1 MLCAEWC
8 CRPRWNLYEK
18 RILKVTAFKRIP
30 PLLKQ
35 YVHFIVSLRF
45 CFHSILLCSAV
56 FIKRTRAHLSL
67 KSVPGSLRLLITWL
81 HLRKGCSDDTFLGE
95 ESVFLFVFFKVFFAI
110 CRTGEAEMVTNT
122 CVLIVKRM
130 MIAMT
135 EVMQAVK
142 PQWHLQL
149 LLNYHCWGWQH
160 TSDRFIIHF
169 APVTSNQHP
178 EIFFLLFF
186 PPCSL
191 DWFLSTLSPF
201 SPFHISWCIICV
213 IASVC
218 KWRKLWWQFQFG
230 RNSEST

>member
-1 MLCAEWC
+1 MFPLDPALQCSFHKTNTCTSKFEISAWVAAFAH
-8 CRPRWNLYEK
+8 NL
-18 RILKVTAFKRIP
+18 TTFK
-30 PLLKQ
+30 K
-35 YVHFIVSLRF
+35 
-45 CFHSILLCSAV
+45 
-56 FIKRTRAHLSL
+56 
-67 KSVPGSLRLLITWL
+67 RLLRWHIF
-81 HLRKGCSDDTFLGE
+81 RRRIGFFC
-95 ESVFLFVFFKVFFAI
+95 LFFFKVFFAI

>member
-1 MLCAEWC
+1 
-8 CRPRWNLYEK
+8 
-18 RILKVTAFKRIP
+18 
-30 PLLKQ
+30 
-35 YVHFIVSLRF
+35 
-45 CFHSILLCSAV
+45 
-56 FIKRTRAHLSL
+56 
-67 KSVPGSLRLLITWL
+67 
-81 HLRKGCSDDTFLGE
+81 
-95 ESVFLFVFFKVFFAI
+95 
-110 CRTGEAEMVTNT
+110 MVTNT

-186 PPCSL
+186 SPVFSWLISFHPVSL
-191 DWFLSTLSPF
+191 FSLSHIVVHNLCHSF
-201 SPFHISWCIICV
+201 SVQMEKTVVAISIWQ
-213 IASVC
+213 
-218 KWRKLWWQFQFG
+218 KLWEHIIIWHYFLTAVALICWEACPDCPLPILMEPCVNILAAACTATLRTIYRLSFVSFV
-230 RNSEST
+230 RSV